1 MRSATHFFAPP
12 AGSDSGLRPPQG
24 QSRCKNG
31 QQLSLN
37 NAHKLAKQITPLKP
51 YLNIIS
57 FLILIDSHL
66 FFTEIDCAHLP
77 LERKKKLK
85 GINYTRPFSLFPYG
99 IYLFL
104 SFYYDESVRLGYDFF
119 ATLALRSP

>member
-57 FLILIDSHL
+57 FLILIYPHL
-66 FFTEIDCAHLP
+66 FFTETDCAHLP
-77 LERKKKLK
+77 LERKKETGDIPCRSGPGL
-85 GINYTRPFSLFPYG
+85 ILFPYE
-99 IYLFL
+99 IYLF
-104 SFYYDESVRLGYDFF
+104 
-119 ATLALRSP
+119 